1 MFFIGYNVKETFY
14 SIIFLNVLKPFFS
27 LGYMN
32 IIGTFHYINIMGAIL
47 LMFSKPSKHPVCK
60 M

>member
-1 MFFIGYNVKETFY
+1 MFFIGYNVKETFFY
-14 SIIFLNVLKPFFS
+14 

-32 IIGTFHYINIMGAIL
+32 IIGIFHYINIMGAIL